1 MSVPVSPEDR
11 AAEIVAEILNTPGV
25 ESEDDLICAVTEQI
39 EAILKPQEEILELIQ
54 QYGGIAGEH
63 HKQWLL
69 NEIVKVFLG
78 EDGYMQWVAKQENGI
93 HGPATFEWDRG
104 IAP

>member
-11 AAEIVAEILNTPGV
+11 AAEIVAEILNTPGI

-39 EAILKPQEEILELIQ
+39 EAILKPQVEALDIILRF
-54 QYGGIAGEH
+54 GGADGAH
-63 HKQWLL
+63 HKQWVLD
-69 NEIVKVFLG
+69 EVVKALAG
-78 EDGYMQWVAKQENGI
+78 DNYDQWVASYNNGVD
-93 HGPATFEWDRG
+93 GPETYHWDRG